1 MIVCLTCSKYILL
14 KKPFYM
20 SVLFYAVM
28 QTITNIVILVSEI
41 WRDAEFRNACPI
53 YWVAVVV
60 SAANYYFSAFTIFLT
75 SVSRLAAT
83 TSGRLRT
90 ILLKKNIAFWISML
104 LFSFS
109 VVAAVINNNFL
120 NDSEICIM
128 TILYSPNFLFCFSG
142 VTVDGTPANEICGFI
157 TCQVFRILF
166 AALFIVSW
174 CIYVV
179 AASRICRKR
188 NFSLY
193 VNMKAMM
200 NRSDTSPT
208 VQGCAVASY
217 YLLKPPSKRCL
228 LHQRLSLLVYMVME
242 FVARG
247 DIMHGE
253 LYGYSAEIVHQIG
266 GILTPVVIIVCTIEL
281 RDSISVALLC

>member
-217 YLLKPPSKRCL
+217 YLL
-228 LHQRLSLLVYMVME
+228 SLLVYMVME